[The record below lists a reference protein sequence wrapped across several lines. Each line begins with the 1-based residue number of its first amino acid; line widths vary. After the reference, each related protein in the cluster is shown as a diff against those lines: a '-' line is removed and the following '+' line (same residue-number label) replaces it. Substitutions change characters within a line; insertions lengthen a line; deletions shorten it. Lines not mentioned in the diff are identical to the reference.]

1 MKIHRDIDQNSLD
14 WLVLRSGKITASEAD
29 NIISPTFKRRTGEMV
44 EGYLAAKAAEIW
56 LGGPL
61 PGFGTS
67 IDMDAGKILEN
78 EAIPF
83 LRFERD
89 MPVER
94 VGFIE
99 GDMPAVGC
107 SPDSVV
113 FKTDEAIDYGAEIKC
128 PGAKNHVRYL
138 LGKEVPADYRVQVAF
153 SMYVTGADRWFFVS
167 YHRHFPALVVEV
179 KRDAA
184 QITEIYFALEAFLPR
199 LEEAV
204 KRIEELNGG
213 PRAKTMMGTPLRTED
228 AELEEIIP

>member
-44 EGYLAAKAAEIW
+44 ESYLAAKAAEIW

-61 PGFGTS
+61 PGFAS
-67 IDMDAGKILEN
+67 IDCELGHILEN

-89 MPVER
+89 MPIER

-99 GDMPAVGC
+99 GNYPSIGC
-107 SPDSVV
+107 SPDGVV
-113 FKTDEAIDYGAEIKC
+113 FKAAEMIDYGVEIKC

-167 YHRHFPALVVEV
+167 YHRHFPALVIEV
-179 KRDAA
+179 QRDAA

-213 PRAKTMMGTPLRTED
+213 PRAKSMATPLKTED
-228 AELEEIIP
+228 AEFEDITP